1 MKLSHLLLYCCFS
14 STRTFLQ
21 KEQSIGTTVLKDS
34 QAAIQEVLKCAKSIH
49 ILGAGINSERPA
61 HRAIGDLENSG
72 WRLVPI
78 HPTDAGGSILGRP
91 IRSSIESGIIPEI
104 VVLFLSPQRAK
115 SMIRSLM
122 VRFTLSQMPLLWFQP
137 GSEDEEVLEMLNDA
151 NITHIAGEC
160 IVRFVQR
167 HNLKA
172 VQPCEV
178 NPWYRQ
184 ISSPSGDGCSIWSQH
199 TRATDIEPPKTL
211 EWCGDLED
219 LEKSDHTIARYIR
232 SLNFEGESLTET
244 AERLARSEP

>member
-1 MKLSHLLLYCCFS
+1 M
-14 STRTFLQ
+14 
-21 KEQSIGTTVLKDS
+21 LKDFQTS
-34 QAAIQEVLKCAKSIH
+34 IQKALDCAKSIH

-61 HRAIGDLENSG
+61 HRAIHDLEDSG

-78 HPTDAGGSILGRP
+78 HPIDAGGSILGRP
-91 IRSSIESGIIPEI
+91 IRPSIESGIIPDI

-151 NITHIAGEC
+151 DIIHIAGEC
-160 IVRFVQR
+160 IVRFVQQ

-172 VQPCEV
+172 ALPCEIS
-178 NPWYRQ
+178 PWYRQ
-184 ISSPSGDGCSIWSQH
+184 ISSPDGDGCSIWSQH
-199 TRATDIEPPKTL
+199 TTTTDIEPPKTL

-219 LEKSDHTIARYIR
+219 LEKSNHTIARYIR
-232 SLNFEGESLTET
+232 SLNLEGESLTET
-244 AERLARSEP
+244 AERLARTEP